1 MDNELSNAERSMV
14 ESFAQNNPDL
24 KDELD
29 ILLQSKLVPDN
40 NIVFESKED
49 LMKVTNDSIITLDNY
64 EEWLTLYIDNE
75 LNIEQKNQVER
86 FVVAHSQ
93 VQNELSVLQKAKL
106 QPEEIVFPYKE
117 SLYRQTEKV
126 RVVQMR
132 WWRVAAAAVLLIAI
146 GATAVLVLNKKKQPE
161 QPVVSTPTKNDQNIT
176 GENSGVKKTNNEG
189 QNPQPTISPDD
200 KSSIVQTPEQK
211 QNNKTNV
218 KNKLPDNLPIK
229 KEEQEIADNNND
241 KPSNNLPQPLDNP
254 NVKGNS
260 TVDIAKADHQDKNII
275 PPQTNDNSVTKSE
288 ANSSITNE
296 TASGKEKDNPNVV
309 FTSSKDITPLDEGG
323 QNKSSR
329 GFFRKAFR
337 FLEKTTGI
345 KPANDDDRVLIGGLA
360 VKLK

>member
-29 ILLQSKLVPDN
+29 ILLQSKLVPDK
-40 NIVFESKED
+40 NIFFESKED
-49 LMKVTNDSIITLDNY
+49 LMKITSESITLDNY

-86 FVVAHSQ
+86 FVVVHSQ
-93 VQNELSVLQKAKL
+93 VQNELSILQKAKL
-106 QPEEIVFPYKE
+106 QPEEIIFPYKE

-132 WWRVAAAAVLLIAI
+132 WWRVAAAAVLLLAI
-146 GATAVLVLNKKKQPE
+146 GTTAVLVLNKKKQPE
-161 QPVVSTPTKNDQNIT
+161 QPVVSTPAKNDQNIT

-211 QNNKTNV
+211 QNNKADV

-229 KEEQEIADNNND
+229 KEKQEIANNND
-241 KPSNNLPQPLDNP
+241 EPSNNLPEPLDNP
-254 NVKGNS
+254 NIKKNASNS
-260 TVDIAKADHQDKNII
+260 GIATTIEI
-275 PPQTNDNSVTKSE
+275 TPPQTNTGLVTNRLPKTSDNGLTFATNQE
-288 ANSSITNE
+288 NSSSDLE
-296 TASGKEKDNPNVV
+296 
-309 FTSSKDITPLDEGG
+309 EGG